1 MIITHSGRFH
11 ADEVFATAIILL
23 LEDREVIRTRDKAQI
38 EKGEIVLDV
47 GGIYDPSQL
56 RFDHHQNSFTRT
68 RENGIPYAT
77 AGIVWEHFGAD
88 LLKKRGLE
96 DDYER
101 NYALQWIDQKLI
113 ADVDA
118 VDNGYYAEDA
128 RPSVSLI
135 IAMMNQS
142 RDEEQQYHAF
152 LKAITFT
159 TDIMNNFIAAAIKE
173 AKVVKELESLL
184 PTVDKQGILVLN
196 KDIAFKD
203 FLRTHPE
210 IKRVVYPRGEDQ
222 YGVFCN
228 EKHNHLPERF
238 RGLREEELA
247 EVSGLKDAIFCH
259 KSGFMAVCSSQ
270 ESALTLAKSI

>member
-23 LEDREVIRTRDKAQI
+23 LEDREVIRTRDQAQI

-238 RGLREEELA
+238 RGLREDELA

>member
-23 LEDREVIRTRDKAQI
+23 LEDREVIRTRDQAQI